1 MTSSNGG
8 SPAQSAAATTIE
20 AGNYPKRVAL
30 KQGRTVELRLMTRA
44 DAGLLLAFFRGIP
57 QEDLLFLRRDVTDP
71 KVTEQWAERV
81 ERGAIETVL
90 AFEGGKVVGEASLHL
105 SSTPWSEHVGEVRVV
120 VDRSMRQTGLGTRL
134 TSEIFLLALQR
145 GIAKIVAEMTIE
157 QKAAIAVFQK
167 LGFRVEGLLR
177 NHVRDR
183 AGATHDL
190 VLMAHETQEFAEQM
204 QASGFE
210 ADFTDGVEPR

>member
-8 SPAQSAAATTIE
+8 SPTPGAASTTI
-20 AGNYPKRVAL
+20 APDGYPKQVEL
-30 KQGRTVELRLMTRA
+30 KHGRSVELRLMTGA
-44 DAGLLLAFFRGIP
+44 DAGLLHDFFVGIP
-57 QEDLLFLRRDVTDP
+57 AEDLLFLRRDVTDP
-71 KVTEQWAERV
+71 RVTDQWAERV
-81 ERGAIETVL
+81 ARGGIVTVL
-90 AFEGGKVVGEASLHL
+90 AFAGGKAVGEASLHL

-120 VDRSMRQTGLGTRL
+120 VDRSMRQTGLGSRL
-134 TSEIFLLALQR
+134 TSEIFLIALQR

-157 QKAAIAVFQK
+157 QKAAITVFQR

-190 VLMAHETQEFAEQM
+190 VLMGHDTREFAEQM
-204 QASGFE
+204 QAYGFE
-210 ADFTDGVEPR
+210 EAMSEDARTP